1 MRQYRKRI
9 GMLVIEDVGMSK
21 LQLDLIKDAPVCL
34 ACGKRMIFV
43 KEYAKG
49 HFSFFCEHCKE
60 WRYIP

>member
-1 MRQYRKRI
+1 
-9 GMLVIEDVGMSK
+9 MLVIEDVGMSK